1 MIRNAATTGSAAV
14 KPTPLPRAYR
24 IPAANSATQPIPKAA
39 RNPAGVCLIA
49 LILAFGLFVSLRAAA
64 PRSPEY
70 LSPDDP
76 PANLAKLAAHRETET
91 EAERNQYTY
100 RQTVTLDELDSSG
113 GVRGSY
119 SEVRDIIFSPQHERT
134 EQLIGK
140 PRNGLKYLILTDED
154 FADIRDIQPMVLTE
168 DRLWNYQTVFKGE
181 ETVDEVD
188 CWVLQVKPRQILS
201 GQRLFDGMIWL
212 DKKEYNVV
220 RMEGQAVPQIRTM
233 KSENLFPRFTTI
245 RKPIDGKHWF
255 PVYTYADD
263 TLQFKSGPQRER
275 LRISYSEYKRFGAES
290 TLIVK

>member
-1 MIRNAATTGSAAV
+1 MTGSAAV
-14 KPTPLPRAYR
+14 KPMPLARAYR
-24 IPAANSATQPIPKAA
+24 NPAAASTAQPIPNAA
-39 RNPAGVCLIA
+39 RNPAGVSFIA
-49 LILAFGLFVSLRAAA
+49 LILAFGLFVTVRASA
-64 PRSPEY
+64 PIS
-70 LSPDDP
+70 SDDP
-76 PANLAKLAAHRETET
+76 PGAPPPNLAKLAAHRESET

-100 RQTVTLDELDSSG
+100 RQTVTLDELDSNG
-113 GVRGSY
+113 GARGTY

-140 PRNGLKYLILTDED
+140 PRTTLKFLILTDED

-181 ETVDEVD
+181 ETVDDVD

-263 TLQFKSGPQRER
+263 TLQFKTVTCTASASQAFC
-275 LRISYSEYKRFGAES
+275 LQ
-290 TLIVK
+290 